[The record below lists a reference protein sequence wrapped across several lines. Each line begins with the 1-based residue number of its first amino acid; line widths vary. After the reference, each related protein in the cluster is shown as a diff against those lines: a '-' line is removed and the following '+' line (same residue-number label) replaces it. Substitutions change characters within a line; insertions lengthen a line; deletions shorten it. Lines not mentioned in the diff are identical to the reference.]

1 MRRLF
6 TLPVTI
12 GVVWMIAA
20 AGAAEPSAQKP
31 YDPRAA
37 FAETDKDH
45 DGVIDHEEFQER
57 IVDVFYSADA
67 NKDGFLDATELKQ
80 LVFAD
85 DFAVDDRDH
94 DGRVSMREF
103 LRVRFLD
110 FTSADT
116 DGDGVLSVDEVV
128 IAYEGKKRR

>member
-1 MRRLF
+1 MRRLS
-6 TLPVTI
+6 TLLVTT
-12 GVVWMIAA
+12 GVALMITA
-20 AGAAEPSAQKP
+20 AGAAEPAAKKP

-80 LVFAD
+80 LIFPD
-85 DFAVDDRDH
+85 DFSVDDRNH
-94 DGRVSMREF
+94 DGRVSMHEF
-103 LRVRFLD
+103 LRVRFLE

-116 DGDGVLSVDEVV
+116 DGDGVLSVEEVV
-128 IAYEGKKRR
+128 IAFEGKRRR

>member
-1 MRRLF
+1 MRMLS
-6 TLPVTI
+6 TLLLTTGVALTI
-12 GVVWMIAA
+12 TTAS
-20 AGAAEPSAQKP
+20 AAEPAAKKS

-37 FAETDKDH
+37 FAETDRNH
-45 DGVIDHEEFQER
+45 DGGIDHEEFHER

-67 NKDGFLDATELKQ
+67 NKDGFLDATELKR
-80 LVFAD
+80 LVFPE
-85 DFAVDDRDH
+85 DFTVDDRDH

-128 IAYEGKKRR
+128 IAFEGKKRR